1 MLDENFKIGKSL
13 QSALDPIVDNDDY
26 LELLD
31 TESPRFYFETTKN
44 VGDRLVTSIDD
55 QKVKIDDWYLS
66 LGENEEVDPKNEK
79 VLSEED
85 SYLSNQ
91 QIKHKNQTESHGQ
104 NSLQNVADFFP
115 EKHHESDLDFSE
127 KSYENFVTENISSG
141 TEGEV
146 DIDNYEF
153 EDLEYQNI
161 EHVLTKTPAKL
172 FELDYSH
179 EQEVVY

>member
-13 QSALDPIVDNDDY
+13 QSALDPTVDNDDY

-44 VGDRLVTSIDD
+44 VGDRPVTIIDD
-55 QKVKIDDWYLS
+55 QKAKIDDWYLS
-66 LGENEEVDPKNEK
+66 LGENQEADPTNEK
-79 VLSEED
+79 VLSEEE
-85 SYLSNQ
+85 SYLCNQ
-91 QIKHKNQTESHGQ
+91 QIRHKNETESPGQ
-104 NSLQNVADFFP
+104 NLIQNVADKFP
-115 EKHHESDLDFSE
+115 DKYHESDLDFSE
-127 KSYENFVTENISSG
+127 KSYEHFVTENISSG

-172 FELDYSH
+172 FELDKSH